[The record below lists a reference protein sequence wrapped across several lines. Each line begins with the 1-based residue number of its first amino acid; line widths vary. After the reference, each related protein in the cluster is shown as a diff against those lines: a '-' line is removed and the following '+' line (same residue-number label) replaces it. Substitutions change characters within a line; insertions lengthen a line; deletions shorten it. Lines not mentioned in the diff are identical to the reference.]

1 MAIANVESIERH
13 ESMVPTRNLE
23 RERKR
28 EKKGKGKAAATTTTT
43 AITTTTATRMIRR
56 RTRKRTQSWRENV
69 MVSSTGMTRRWLL
82 VMPGPIYPRCTPAM
96 SVLISNM
103 SSNGQYLII
112 SSLLKRGSGREGRK
126 EGGRQEAG
134 GRRQEAEEEDKE
146 GSKKN
151 QK

>member
-28 EKKGKGKAAATTTTT
+28 EKKGKRKAAATTTTT

-69 MVSSTGMTRRWLL
+69 MVSSTGMTRR
-82 VMPGPIYPRCTPAM
+82 
-96 SVLISNM
+96 
-103 SSNGQYLII
+103 
-112 SSLLKRGSGREGRK
+112 
-126 EGGRQEAG
+126 
-134 GRRQEAEEEDKE
+134 
-146 GSKKN
+146 
-151 QK
+151 